1 MPNGPYTYPLAMEDR
16 LPTRITFQA
25 MEVDPPEF
33 TAGDRAGYVNGN
45 SFTDLFSTSEATRI
59 RTADKLVNSAGD
71 VGIKGLEVSERT
83 GEKVSLYLNLPFQ
96 VNDEFSYNTNALNIS
111 GAAALNELEAGGGAI
126 SAAAK
131 GVIEGFSNITSLFG
145 SGSASIGA
153 RIAISRLANSPAGF
167 LVPEGIRNAIGLAA
181 RVTINPNLRT
191 TFDGVQ
197 IRQFEFAFKFL
208 PKSGDEAREVKNI
221 IRFFRFYAYPRE
233 ILLGKAVPIGFDYP
247 DMFKIKL
254 QSNLGGT
261 FKNIG
266 TPIKLSYIRSVR
278 SIYNPTQQTFH
289 ADGEPVE
296 IDLQLAFVEYKTL
309 AKQDV
314 MAEGTED
321 FYDINTKKSEKDYFD
336 EGDISG
342 PDPVRGELR

>member
-33 TAGDRAGYVNGN
+33 TAGDRAGYTNQN
-45 SFTDLFSTSEATRI
+45 AFADLFSTQESNRFRGAAKL
-59 RTADKLVNSAGD
+59 ADGD
-71 VGIKGLEVSERT
+71 VRMKGLEVSERS
-83 GEKVSLYLNLPFQ
+83 GQKVSLYLNLPFQ
-96 VNDEFSYNTNALNIS
+96 VNDEFSYNSNTALNIS
-111 GAAALNELEAGGGAI
+111 GAAALNELEAGGGALT
-126 SAAAK
+126 AAAK
-131 GVIEGFSNITSLFG
+131 GIVEGA
-145 SGSASIGA
+145 ASITDLFTGRATGLGA
-153 RIAISRLANSPAGF
+153 RLAVARLANSPAGF
-167 LVPEGIRNAIGLAA
+167 LVPEGLRNAIGLAA

-191 TFDGVQ
+191 TFEGVQ

-208 PKSGDEAREVKNI
+208 PKSGEEAREVKDI
-221 IRFFRFYAYPRE
+221 IKFFRFYAYPTE
-233 ILLGKAVPIGFDYP
+233 ILLGGAVPIGFDYP

-254 QSNLGGT
+254 QSNIGGR

-309 AKQDV
+309 SRQDV
-314 MAEGTED
+314 KAEGTED
-321 FYDINTKKSEKDYFD
+321 FYDINTKRSDADYYED
-336 EGDISG
+336 VPPPG
-342 PDPVRGELR
+342 GERNGAR